1 MIIDLKKFI
10 QEEQPYWDELEA
22 ILKRISDD
30 PLART
35 GIEQTKR
42 FFYLYQRACAGLSRI
57 SGCST
62 EADMRRYLESLVAR
76 SYAEVHETRKTGSLG
91 SLGKWFIKT
100 FPRTFRR
107 HIIAFLISL
116 SVMLTGA
123 IAGGFFVSKDTEAKQ
138 IILPFEHLEQT
149 PRERVAEEEKAVS
162 DKDRLAGKKTS
173 FSAMLMT
180 HNIRV
185 SILTF
190 ALGLTYGIGT
200 IIMLFYNGIILGA
213 ICFDY
218 TSAGQMA
225 FLVGWLLPH
234 GAIEIPS
241 VLIAGQAGILLAWA
255 LIGWGSKLSLRARL
269 RKISGDIVTL
279 VSGLAILLVW
289 AGIIEA
295 FLSQYHEPVLP
306 YWLKITFGMAE
317 LIVLVLFLLLSGRDK
332 QALEEG

>member
-1 MIIDLKKFI
+1 MIVDLKKFT
-10 QEEQPYWDELEA
+10 QEERPYWDELEA
-22 ILKRISDD
+22 VLKRISDD
-30 PLART
+30 PFART
-35 GIEQTKR
+35 GIEDTKR
-42 FFYLYQRACAGLSRI
+42 FFYLYQRASAGLSRI

-76 SYAEVHETRKTGSLG
+76 AYAEVHETRKTGSLW
-91 SLGKWFIKT
+91 SLGYWFTGT

-107 HIIAFLISL
+107 HIIAFLVSL
-116 SVMLTGA
+116 AVMLSGT
-123 IAGGFFVSKDTEAKQ
+123 IAGGFFVSKDIEAKG
-138 IILPFEHLEQT
+138 IILPFEHLAQT
-149 PRERVAEEEKAVS
+149 PKERVTEEEKTVPG
-162 DKDRLAGKKTS
+162 KDRLAGMKTS

-180 HNIRV
+180 HNIKV

-218 TSAGQMA
+218 ISAGQTA

-255 LIGWGSKLSLRARL
+255 LIGWGSRLNLRSRM

-279 VSGLAILLVW
+279 ISGLAILLVW

-306 YWLKITFGMAE
+306 YWLKITFGIAE
-317 LIVLVLFLLLSGRDK
+317 LTVLVLFLALSGRGK
-332 QALEEG
+332 KAQEEE

>member
-10 QEEQPYWDELEA
+10 QEERPYWDELED
-22 ILKRISDD
+22 ILRRISND

-35 GIEQTKR
+35 GIEPSKR
-42 FFYLYQRACAGLSRI
+42 FFYLYQRASAGLSRI

-76 SYAEVHETRKTGSLG
+76 TYAEIHETRKTGSLRN
-91 SLGKWFIKT
+91 LGKWFTGT

-107 HIIAFLISL
+107 HIIAFLVSL
-116 SVMLTGA
+116 AVMLAGTV
-123 IAGGFFVSKDTEAKQ
+123 AGGFFVSKDTEAKE
-138 IILPFEHLEQT
+138 IILPFEHLAQT
-149 PRERVAEEEKAVS
+149 PKERVDEEEKTEPG
-162 DKDRLAGKKTS
+162 KDRLAGKKTS

-200 IIMLFYNGIILGA
+200 IIMLFYNGVILGA

-218 TSAGQMA
+218 ISAGQTA
-225 FLVGWLLPH
+225 FLTGWLLPH

-269 RKISGDIVTL
+269 RKISSDIVTL
-279 VSGLAILLVW
+279 ISGLAILLVW

-295 FLSQYHEPVLP
+295 FLSQYHEPILP
-306 YWLKITFGMAE
+306 YWLKITFGITE
-317 LIVLVLFLLLSGRDK
+317 LIVLMLFLSLSGRDK
-332 QALEEG
+332 EALEEG